1 MSGSGL
7 VQAAN
12 AIAGRSPGV
21 SGRAT
26 GAAPKEP
33 ATADA
38 STRRPAQRG
47 RRRPSPR
54 AGDPAFQGSSA
65 SRWYVV
71 YCRPR
76 QDLRAEENL
85 ARQGYRVF
93 RPTLRRQARP
103 DARPRLESMFPRYL
117 FVQLQSGLQD
127 WAPIRST
134 RGAIGLVRRGE
145 QPAVVPDSV
154 IESLFRRADE
164 HGRIDLAAD
173 RELVAN
179 EELEVVEGPGAG
191 LRALYVAPRG
201 ADRVIVLLSLLQQTR
216 QIELPRRCVQPVRWR
231 D

>member
-1 MSGSGL
+1 
-7 VQAAN
+7 
-12 AIAGRSPGV
+12 
-21 SGRAT
+21 
-26 GAAPKEP
+26 
-33 ATADA
+33 
-38 STRRPAQRG
+38 
-47 RRRPSPR
+47 
-54 AGDPAFQGSSA
+54 
-65 SRWYVV
+65 
-71 YCRPR
+71 
-76 QDLRAEENL
+76 
-85 ARQGYRVF
+85 
-93 RPTLRRQARP
+93 
-103 DARPRLESMFPRYL
+103 MFPRYL

-179 EELEVVEGPGAG
+179 DELEVVEGPGAG

-216 QIELPRRCVQPVRWR
+216 QIELPRAACSRCAGATEPHTFHPVDGAAGNIRLPAGTR
-231 D
+231 RRCARANKQRTVTGELGTDT